1 MDLWSL
7 GCIIYACLA
16 GQPPFES
23 PTIPATLSN
32 IKEMQFC
39 VPEEWS
45 GTAKALVSSLLVW
58 EKRER
63 LCIQEVIKHPFF
75 QCYFAQKEETMRASQ
90 CKSALNI
97 DTDCSFYEYKE
108 SFISPVNALRI
119 QHKTQPAASS
129 RMMSTDM
136 RPKNTPLRRRP
147 ASALRQRLTH
157 TESSV
162 TLETGKLPPLDS
174 SHLNPIRHDIR
185 NGFVEI
191 EADGRVTVQTGKRK
205 IEISSN
211 GIQVRYN
218 GQPMSLGS
226 LTPSAAK
233 MYEYASNFVTTVKG
247 KTPKV
252 THQDQ
257 FATYLLMW
265 NSPPNFEAIF
275 TDGVRVLYQ
284 VGAGEMTVQ
293 LSPGKQV
300 KVDPY
305 SESPR
310 NKKFQRWVDQSLAG
324 MMTCLR
330 LEKDLKY
337 N

>member
-16 GQPPFES
+16 GRPPFES
-23 PTIPATLSN
+23 VSIPGTLSN
-32 IKEMQFC
+32 IKEMQFS
-39 VPEEWS
+39 VPEDWS
-45 GTAKALVSSLLVW
+45 IAAKSLVTSLLVW

-63 LCIQEVIKHPFF
+63 LSIKEVMKHPFF
-75 QCYFAQKEETMRASQ
+75 QGYFAQKEETMQGSQ
-90 CKSALNI
+90 SKSSLNI
-97 DTDCSFYEYKE
+97 ETDCSFYEYKE
-108 SFISPVNALRI
+108 SFVSPVNNVRI
-119 QHKTQPAASS
+119 SHKTQPAAHSTRIS
-129 RMMSTDM
+129 PTDM
-136 RPKNTPLRRRP
+136 QSKATPLRRRHT
-147 ASALRQRLTH
+147 SATRQKPH
-157 TESSV
+157 TKSI
-162 TLETGKLPPLDS
+162 TLETGKLLPLDS
-174 SHLNPIRHDIR
+174 THLCPIRHEIK

-191 EADGRVTVQTGKRK
+191 ASNGEVTVQTGKRK
-205 IEISSN
+205 IEISCN
-211 GIQVRYN
+211 GIGVKYN
-218 GQPMSLGS
+218 EQPISLGN

-233 MYEYASNFVTTVKG
+233 MYEYASNFVATVKA

-252 THQDQ
+252 THQDAS
-257 FATYLLMW
+257 ATYLLMW
-265 NSPPNFEAIF
+265 NSPPNFEAVF

-293 LSPGKQV
+293 LAPGKHF

-305 SESPR
+305 MENPSNR
-310 NKKFQRWVDQSLAG
+310 KFQRWVDQSLAG